1 MLKRRAICSA
11 CGVNSKNARN
21 WICSMRRNQIAL
33 GILNGQLLFA
43 YFIKEKQRVGWVLF
57 FMKLFY
63 YLKVKCIEFITL
75 CNQIKVF
82 YCTSKC
88 HIDN

>member
-43 YFIKEKQRVGWVLF
+43 YFIKEKQRVGW
-57 FMKLFY
+57 
-63 YLKVKCIEFITL
+63 EFITL